1 MRFGRL
7 FWKFFFAFWLALL
20 LAGGG
25 VGTAVW
31 WHQQQARERIEAERD
46 TLLIGGPRVALAV
59 SAAASVVSHG
69 GLPALRDL
77 IAEWRGE
84 HLPHI
89 YVVDER
95 GRELFG
101 REASSDV
108 IADARL
114 RAGTSDPRRPARL
127 VAAPDGQQLL
137 LFVPQQEAGGDFFDP
152 RRGPPGGVFPP
163 GEPPPHRRPPFER
176 REGLPPEPWVP
187 ILAGLVASVMFSAL
201 LAWYLARPIRNLR
214 WAFGEVADGNLET
227 RVGPLMGA
235 RRDEIA
241 DLGTDFDRMAQQ
253 IQSLIG
259 AQRRLLHDVSHE
271 LRSPLARLQ
280 AAIGLAR
287 QDPAKL
293 EATLDRIERE
303 AVRLD
308 ELVGQLLT
316 IARLDAGSRDGRS
329 EPVEL
334 IDLAAA
340 IADDARFEAQAS
352 GRELS
357 FAGDGEAEM
366 MVRVELIQRAFEN
379 VIRNAVKYTA
389 DGTVVEASARVAD
402 GQFVLTV
409 ADRGPGVPE
418 EDLEAI
424 FEPFYRS
431 PGGQAA
437 GGFGLGLAIAR
448 RAVEAHGG
456 RIVAHNRAGG
466 GLMMTLSLPLSAP
479 AAAQKSAQ
487 KH

>member
-20 LAGGG
+20 LAGIG
-25 VGTAVW
+25 VGSAVW
-31 WHQQQARERIEAERD
+31 WHQQKERERIEAERD
-46 TLLIGGPRVALAV
+46 PLLNGGPRVTLAL
-59 SAAASVVSHG
+59 SAAASVLGHG

-77 IAEWRGE
+77 VAEWRGE
-84 HLPHI
+84 RMPRMF
-89 YVVDER
+89 VVDEA
-95 GRELFG
+95 GREVFG
-101 REASSDV
+101 REVGADLV
-108 IADARL
+108 ADAR
-114 RAGTSDPRRPARL
+114 AKATSDDPRRPARL
-127 VAAPDGQQLL
+127 ASTPDGQRLL
-137 LFVPQQEAGGDFFDP
+137 LFVPQVPGEPRFEP
-152 RRGPPGGVFPP
+152 RRDLPPGAGPKP
-163 GEPPPHRRPPFER
+163 GEPPRGVRPPFDR
-176 REGLPPEPWVP
+176 HGPLPPDPWVP
-187 ILAGLVASVMFSAL
+187 ITTGLIASVVFSAL

-214 WAFGEVADGNLET
+214 WALGAVANGQLET

-241 DLGTDFDRMAQQ
+241 DLGGDFDRMAQQ
-253 IQSLIG
+253 IQNLIG

-316 IARLDAGSRDGRS
+316 IARLDAGTRDSRS
-329 EPVEL
+329 EPIEL
-334 IDLAAA
+334 FDLAAA
-340 IADDARFEAQAS
+340 IADDARFEAQTR

-357 FAGDGEAEM
+357 FAGEGEAEGEM
-366 MVRVELIQRAFEN
+366 RVELVQRAFEN

-389 DGTVVEASARVAD
+389 EGTTVEVRASAAD
-402 GQFVLTV
+402 GRFVLTV

-418 EDLEAI
+418 VDLTAI

-431 PGGQAA
+431 PAGQSA

-456 RIVAHNRAGG
+456 HIAASNRQGG
-466 GLMMTLSLPLSAP
+466 GLVMEIVLPFGP
-479 AAAQKSAQ
+479 TAAAQKMP
-487 KH
+487 